1 MDRGAWWAK
10 VHGFS
15 KSQTQLND
23 KHLHFQSLI
32 SLIFTHFRTFTV
44 WQHTELW
51 LQCSVSFK
59 NYLCKE
65 GCITLLDNMPD
76 REGDEAL
83 VNFYCYLNISNTS
96 IYLSEAL
103 PVLVTYTDTYIWN
116 LEKWYLWTYFQNRN
130 RDPDSEDELVD
141 TMGDGQG
148 EMNWG
153 NSTDINTRPHEE

>member
-10 VHGFS
+10 VHGFA

-116 LEKWYLWTYFQNRN
+116 LEKWYL
-130 RDPDSEDELVD
+130 
-141 TMGDGQG
+141 
-148 EMNWG
+148 
-153 NSTDINTRPHEE
+153 